1 MYKHVLLKEPGTDRI
16 LIVESSG
23 TLKERRVK
31 NYLKAGWEQVG
42 QVESPMHDFEL
53 TAGLTSEFRARP
65 EKSSRTSFRR
75 TLPCVSPWG
84 KYLIRR
90 WSNEHRDNMSADLGG
105 HYDNRDGLS

>member
-42 QVESPMHDFEL
+42 QIESPMHDFEL
-53 TAGLTSEFRARP
+53 TAGLTSEFRTKH
-65 EKSSRTSFRR
+65 EKI
-75 TLPCVSPWG
+75 LKNLVQ
-84 KYLIRR
+84 
-90 WSNEHRDNMSADLGG
+90 ADAALRIAMGQI
-105 HYDNRDGLS
+105 

>member
-53 TAGLTSEFRARP
+53 TAGITSELRIKH
-65 EKSSRTSFRR
+65 EKI
-75 TLPCVSPWG
+75 LKNLVQ
-84 KYLIRR
+84 
-90 WSNEHRDNMSADLGG
+90 ADAALRIAMGQI
-105 HYDNRDGLS
+105 

>member
-53 TAGLTSEFRARP
+53 TAGLTSEFRTKH
-65 EKSSRTSFRR
+65 EKI
-75 TLPCVSPWG
+75 LKNLVQ
-84 KYLIRR
+84 
-90 WSNEHRDNMSADLGG
+90 ADAALRIAMGQT
-105 HYDNRDGLS
+105 

>member
-53 TAGLTSEFRARP
+53 TAGITSELRIKH
-65 EKSSRTSFRR
+65 EKI
-75 TLPCVSPWG
+75 LKNLVQ
-84 KYLIRR
+84 
-90 WSNEHRDNMSADLGG
+90 ADAAMRIAMGQI
-105 HYDNRDGLS
+105 

>member
-1 MYKHVLLKEPGTDRI
+1 MYKHVLLKETGTDRI

-53 TAGLTSEFRARP
+53 TAGITSELRIKH
-65 EKSSRTSFRR
+65 EKI
-75 TLPCVSPWG
+75 LKNLVQ
-84 KYLIRR
+84 
-90 WSNEHRDNMSADLGG
+90 ADAAMRIAMGQI
-105 HYDNRDGLS
+105 

>member
-53 TAGLTSEFRARP
+53 TAGLTSEFRTKH
-65 EKSSRTSFRR
+65 EKI
-75 TLPCVSPWG
+75 LKNLVQ
-84 KYLIRR
+84 
-90 WSNEHRDNMSADLGG
+90 ADAALRIAMGQI
-105 HYDNRDGLS
+105 